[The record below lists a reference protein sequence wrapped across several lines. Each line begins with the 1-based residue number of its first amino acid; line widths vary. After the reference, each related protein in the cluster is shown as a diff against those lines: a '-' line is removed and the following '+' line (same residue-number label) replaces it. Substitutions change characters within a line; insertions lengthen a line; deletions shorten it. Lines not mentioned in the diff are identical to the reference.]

1 MKRPAFNSLLLT
13 LIILIFSLASKVDRD
28 NLRKVSS
35 QNNIQDTSLTASV
48 IQPALLTPQKE
59 SRTTIIDLPDFA
71 GLIVPQRKE
80 NVSLPATNVQA
91 ALVEDLDTGTD
102 LFDLKSDARWPIAS
116 VTKLMTA
123 IIALENIGRDKY
135 VPISEKAFNTEG
147 ESGKFKIGE
156 VYKTGDLLKASLV
169 VSSNDAA
176 QAMADFY
183 GENNFISAM
192 LEKAGAL
199 GMSQTNFSE
208 VTGLSFLNQSTAR
221 DLEKLVKYILK
232 THPDIFDITRQKEV
246 AITEVNS
253 GSAKTLTNINA
264 FAGRLDFLGG
274 KTGFID
280 AAGKNQISLFQYQ
293 GHRILIIVFGAEI
306 RFEQTELLYNWV
318 KQAFAF

>member
-1 MKRPAFNSLLLT
+1 MKKQAFNSLLLT
-13 LIILIFSLASKVDRD
+13 LIILIFSLVSKVDRD
-28 NLRKVSS
+28 NLRKISS
-35 QNNIQDTSLTASV
+35 QNNIQDTSLTAS

-59 SRTTIIDLPDFA
+59 SRTTVIDLPDFA

-80 NVSLPATNVQA
+80 GVPLPATNVQA

-116 VTKLMTA
+116 VTKLMT
-123 IIALENIGRDKY
+123 IVIALENVGRDKHI
-135 VPISEKAFNTEG
+135 PISEKAFNTEG

-156 VYKTGDLLKASLV
+156 IYKTGDLIKASLV

-176 QAMADFY
+176 QAIADFY
-183 GENNFISAM
+183 GESNFISAM
-192 LEKAGAL
+192 AEKAGAL

-232 THPDIFDITRQKEV
+232 THPDIFDTTRLKEV
-246 AITEVNS
+246 VITDVNNNN
-253 GSAKTLTNINA
+253 GKTLTNINV
-264 FAGRLDFLGG
+264 FAGRPDFLGG

-280 AAGKNQISLFQYQ
+280 AAGKNQISIFQHQ

-306 RFEQTELLYNWV
+306 RFEQTELLYNWM
-318 KQAFAF
+318 KSAYTF

>member
-1 MKRPAFNSLLLT
+1 MKRQAFNSLLLT

-48 IQPALLTPQKE
+48 QPALLTPKKE
-59 SRTTIIDLPDFA
+59 SRTTVIDLPDFA

-80 NVSLPATNVQA
+80 GVLLPATNVQA

-116 VTKLMTA
+116 VTKLMTV
-123 IIALENIGRDKY
+123 ITALENVGRDKHI
-135 VPISEKAFNTEG
+135 PISEKAFNTEG

-156 VYKTGDLLKASLV
+156 IYKAHDLIKAALV

-176 QAMADFY
+176 QAIADFY
-183 GENNFISAM
+183 GESNFISAM
-192 LEKAGAL
+192 MEKARAL
-199 GMSQTNFSE
+199 EMSQTNFSE

-232 THPDIFDITRQKEV
+232 THPDIFDITKQREV
-246 AITEVNS
+246 VITDVNN
-253 GSAKTLTNINA
+253 GNGRTLANINS
-264 FAGRLDFLGG
+264 FAGRPDFLGG

-280 AAGKNQISLFQYQ
+280 AAGKNQISIFQYQ

-306 RFEQTELLYNWV
+306 RFEQTELLYNWT
-318 KQAFAF
+318 KNAYIF